1 MLKIF
6 LMSEV
11 RQPKFRDL
19 VALASMRAASSGRCH
34 KFRCLHL
41 SKMSRVSQEWTGLQH
56 RVHEPFKGGSQCSS
70 FASCCHVECGSRF
83 DRLIFSLKMPGIKN
97 FMWKL
102 QALDIGSGVQL

>member
-56 RVHEPFKGGSQCSS
+56 RVHD
-70 FASCCHVECGSRF
+70 H
-83 DRLIFSLKMPGIKN
+83 LKVAVSAHLLPVVAMWNVDPG
-97 FMWKL
+97 L
-102 QALDIGSGVQL
+102 TD